1 MTIHT
6 PLVVIDA
13 DTADRILRE
22 LAALH
27 DKLDRLDVKPKPE
40 WLSINDYAQHIGCHR
55 KTVIRRIEAGRIEAK
70 HVGGVRMVKVS

>member
-22 LAALH
+22 LAAIRADLASR
-27 DKLDRLDVKPKPE
+27 DIKPKPE
-40 WLSINDYAQHIGCHR
+40 WLPINDYARHIGCHR
-55 KTVIRRIEAGRIEAK
+55 KTVIRRIEAGQIEAK
-70 HVGGVRMVKVS
+70 HIGGVRMVKL